1 MVQSFLVPV
10 KIFSKYADLIKDVL
24 LIYHLIVLLGG
35 IGIIFTTFQNFSSVV
50 GFTCHSLIF
59 EYTMTNYLYT
69 YFVAGSNITFIDHH
83 NSYGT

>member
-1 MVQSFLVPV
+1 MELVQSLLVPV

-35 IGIIFTTFQNFSSVV
+35 IGIIFTTFQYFSSVV

-59 EYTMTNYLYT
+59 EYTITKVI
-69 YFVAGSNITFIDHH
+69 YFDAGSNITFIDHH